1 MPMNKALPPALLC
14 AMILIFIRELV
25 HIPSI
30 LPAAGGSN
38 PRVSGSQDIPQ
49 TELAQI
55 DFRHVINSAKDKVF
69 PAVVF
74 IKSISENHEGG
85 RKVTQEATGSGVLIS
100 PDGQVLTN
108 WHVVHQAVEVRCL
121 LFDGRHF
128 EAKVLGTDKDTDL
141 ALLQLQLQDHAPP
154 LPYAELGDSAALKE
168 GDFVM
173 AMGAPWGLSRSVS
186 LGIISCTTRY
196 LPEAGEYSLWLQTDA
211 AISPGNSG
219 GPLVDTA
226 GTVVGLNT
234 RGMIVGGDLGF
245 AIPAATISQVIPE
258 LREHGAVNWSWTG
271 LDLQPINDFNRN
283 MYFGGTE
290 GVIISDVELDSP
302 ASAASLV
309 ARDRILSING
319 EAVRALTDEGL
330 PAIRRTLGL
339 LEKDVPAKVVI
350 LRGDTELTL
359 ELTPRGKGEVE
370 GEEHDFPRWD
380 FTAKAINQ
388 FANPDLHFHRKQ
400 GVFVYGVEYP
410 GNAADAGLQ
419 SQDIL
424 LKVGDQ
430 EVTTLEELKD
440 LHTTALDGLPAK
452 RRLVIT
458 VLRNGMMRQ
467 IVLDFSRDYSKR

>member
-1 MPMNKALPPALLC
+1 MDKRFLPALLC
-14 AMILIFIRELV
+14 AIIVSFSV
-25 HIPSI
+25 SSVQTP
-30 LPAAGGSN
+30 PARTGAGVPRPAGAGS
-38 PRVSGSQDIPQ
+38 PPDISE

-74 IKSISENHEGG
+74 IKCISENHEGG

-100 PDGQVLTN
+100 PDGEVLTN

-121 LFDGRHF
+121 LFDGQNF

-141 ALLQLQLQDHAPP
+141 ALLKLVRAEDAPP
-154 LPYAELGDSAALKE
+154 LPYAELGDSDALKE

-186 LGIISCTTRY
+186 LGIISCTSRY
-196 LPEAGEYSLWLQTDA
+196 LPEVGEYSLWLQTDA

-219 GPLVDTA
+219 GPLVDTS
-226 GTVVGLNT
+226 GTIVGLNT
-234 RGMIVGGDLGF
+234 RGMVIGGDLGF
-245 AIPAATISQVIPE
+245 AVPATTIGQVIPE

-283 MYFGGTE
+283 MYFGGAE
-290 GVIISDVELDSP
+290 GVIIADVEADSP
-302 ASAASLV
+302 ASAAGLL
-309 ARDRILSING
+309 ARDRILSINR
-319 EAVRALTDEGL
+319 ADVTALTDEGL

-339 LEKDVPAKVVI
+339 LEKDVPAEVVI
-350 LRGDTELTL
+350 QRGSAEMTL
-359 ELTPRGKGEVE
+359 ELIPRGKGEVE
-370 GEEHDFPRWD
+370 GKEHDFPRWD

-388 FANPDLHFHRKQ
+388 FANRDLYFHRKQ

-419 SQDIL
+419 NQDIL
-424 LKVGDQ
+424 LRVGDQ
-430 EVTTLEELKD
+430 DVTTLED
-440 LHTTALDGLPAK
+440 LEAIHAAALDGLPDK
-452 RRLVIT
+452 HRLVVT
-458 VLRNGMMRQ
+458 VLRNGLMRQ